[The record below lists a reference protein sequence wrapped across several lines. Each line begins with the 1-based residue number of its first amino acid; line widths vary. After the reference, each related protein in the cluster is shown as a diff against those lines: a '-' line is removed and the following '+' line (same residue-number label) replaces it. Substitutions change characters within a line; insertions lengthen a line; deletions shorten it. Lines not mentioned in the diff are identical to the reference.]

1 MCETHAC
8 VRHRHVSDTRMY
20 ARRHVAKWHVPTC
33 TNMSQHVN
41 DEGGHQEIV
50 VGVLVACRV
59 WARHMEDSERD
70 KRGPGGG
77 ASRQSPGMPGFVA
90 SLGPQ
95 VAKPMIQ
102 FFHPSPHAL
111 PVCGKR
117 HVIHSRQCLF
127 QPHNE
132 GPLQSSDMRFPQ
144 PFSLIRRQHIST
156 CVISRVL
163 AKEGP
168 CLFPMLP

>member
-70 KRGPGGG
+70 KRGPGGRRG
-77 ASRQSPGMPGFVA
+77 RGTREDLEEARADRAQEC
-90 SLGPQ
+90 Q
-95 VAKPMIQ
+95 V
-102 FFHPSPHAL
+102 L
-111 PVCGKR
+111 
-117 HVIHSRQCLF
+117 
-127 QPHNE
+127 
-132 GPLQSSDMRFPQ
+132 
-144 PFSLIRRQHIST
+144 
-156 CVISRVL
+156 SRVL
-163 AKEGP
+163 DRKSP
-168 CLFPMLP
+168 NR